1 MFTTEHGK
9 YIFTV
14 EMKMVLNYYK
24 GVNFEIFQS
33 MNRPKC
39 TLPKISFLD
48 VFGIILVCETIQ
60 ELIPLVIL
68 SLRNN
73 VGTEQCSLQKSI
85 CCTSLQMQV
94 W

>member
-1 MFTTEHGK
+1 MFTTERSK

-24 GVNFEIFQS
+24 GVTFEIFQFT
-33 MNRPKC
+33 NRPKC
-39 TLPKISFLD
+39 TLPKISFFD
-48 VFGIILVCETIQ
+48 IFGIILVC

-73 VGTEQCSLQKSI
+73 IQTEQWF
-85 CCTSLQMQV
+85 TA
-94 W
+94 

>member
-33 MNRPKC
+33 MNRPSVHFQKY
-39 TLPKISFLD
+39 PFWIS
-48 VFGIILVCETIQ
+48 LV
-60 ELIPLVIL
+60 
-68 SLRNN
+68 
-73 VGTEQCSLQKSI
+73 
-85 CCTSLQMQV
+85 
-94 W
+94 